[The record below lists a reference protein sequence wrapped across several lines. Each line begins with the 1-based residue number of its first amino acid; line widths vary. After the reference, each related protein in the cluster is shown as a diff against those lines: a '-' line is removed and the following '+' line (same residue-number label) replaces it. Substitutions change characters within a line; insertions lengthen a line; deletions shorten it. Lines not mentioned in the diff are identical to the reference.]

1 MKQRTPCGSHWCP
14 WLSESHEATQ
24 RGPGRWNP
32 DCGFASQPGNPGPG
46 NSTSLVASLP
56 LSPRETALCP
66 RPIYKDKL
74 KTQPRRGADRLPP
87 GPPSLWLHPSLP
99 AGLTSGQQR
108 PGLNPGG
115 LLPSGL
121 RAARQVQAAERGP
134 HRGRSAPWPGL
145 RPPGPTTACRPPADL
160 SHPPQGPQR
169 SPPAQAD
176 PCPPP
181 HHRPCLQTWGNSG
194 SRPGSVKLDSDVLAH
209 WCG

>member
-1 MKQRTPCGSHWCP
+1 MEPRLWVCITARKPWARELHLSCGKPAFVPKGDRTLSKANLQRQTQDPAQAGS
-14 WLSESHEATQ
+14 
-24 RGPGRWNP
+24 
-32 DCGFASQPGNPGPG
+32 
-46 NSTSLVASLP
+46 
-56 LSPRETALCP
+56 
-66 RPIYKDKL
+66 RP
-74 KTQPRRGADRLPP
+74 
-87 GPPSLWLHPSLP
+87 PPSWPTFPLAPPESARRSDFRP
-99 AGLTSGQQR
+99 AEARTEPRSGLTSGQQR